1 MSTVSMK
8 KEFAETL
15 RAMLDDK
22 GISQVELAR
31 RSGVSIPTIS
41 KILNDKMEPSFTT
54 CEKLVAALSDD
65 LEMTISFSKKKT
77 A

>member
-1 MSTVSMK
+1 MSTVSLQT
-8 KEFAETL
+8 EFAETL
-15 RAMLDDK
+15 KAMLSDK
-22 GISQVELAR
+22 GITQAELAR

-41 KILNDKMEPSFTT
+41 KILNNKMEPSFTT
-54 CEKLVAALSDD
+54 CEKLVAALSSE

>member
-1 MSTVSMK
+1 MSIK
-8 KEFAETL
+8 DEFAETL
-15 RAMLDDK
+15 RAMLSDK
-22 GISQVELAR
+22 GMTQVELAR

-41 KILNDKMEPSFTT
+41 KILCGKMEPSFTT
-54 CEKLVAALSDD
+54 CEKLVSALSAD

>member
-1 MSTVSMK
+1 MSIQ

-15 RAMLDDK
+15 KAMLTDK
-22 GISQVELAR
+22 GITQAELAR

-41 KILNDKMEPSFTT
+41 KILNEKMEPSFST
-54 CEKLVAALSDD
+54 CEKLVGALSDD